1 MVVENIE
8 EVGIGNSL
16 LSEALLS
23 LDEIN
28 SSKCIPIGDG
38 KVKCLICDRELK
50 RDSWKRHIS
59 SVHSNNRPY
68 SCNMCNTTFK
78 VMIPLWPSPTLFI
91 SPTGVLF
98 MFSLP
103 TTCTNINDLNMVRNI
118 PLQEKGESMIPKQN
132 WRTLI

>member
-78 VMIPLWPSPTLFI
+78 VSKNIPLWPP
-91 SPTGVLF
+91 
-98 MFSLP
+98 
-103 TTCTNINDLNMVRNI
+103 RN
-118 PLQEKGESMIPKQN
+118 
-132 WRTLI
+132 

>member
-1 MVVENIE
+1 MYKDEIPSNLSESSSSGMVLENIE
-8 EVGIGNSL
+8 EVGTGNSL

-78 VMIPLWPSPTLFI
+78 VSENI
-91 SPTGVLF
+91 SPYGPPKLGSYPQREF
-98 MFSLP
+98 HSMFCSACP
-103 TTCTNINDLNMVRNI
+103 RHVQT
-118 PLQEKGESMIPKQN
+118 
-132 WRTLI
+132 

>member
-1 MVVENIE
+1 MPIV
-8 EVGIGNSL
+8 EVGSDDVGMGNSL

-38 KVKCLICDRELK
+38 KVKCLICERELK

-78 VMIPLWPSPTLFI
+78 VSQKSSPI
-91 SPTGVLF
+91 IAPV
-98 MFSLP
+98 
-103 TTCTNINDLNMVRNI
+103 IN
-118 PLQEKGESMIPKQN
+118 
-132 WRTLI
+132 